1 MAIEGSRSSAMTGAD
16 LVSGSWLIIW
26 LSMAWIGYAYAGYP
40 LMLFALRRF
49 SPLPAP
55 SSAGPEAPL
64 PRVSVIIAVHNGA
77 REIAEKLENTL
88 GLAYPSPLEI
98 LVSSDG
104 STDGTVEIGERYA
117 GRGVVVVTAEER
129 RGKEAAQ
136 ARAIARA
143 RGDVL
148 VFTDVGALLEPE
160 ALRNLVRPLLD
171 PGIGSV
177 SSEDVVEAHDGEGVY
192 VRFEMA
198 LRRLESEATT
208 LIGLSG
214 SLFAVRRELCTPWP
228 TDLASDFRV
237 ALETARRGYRAVS
250 EPTARAS
257 FRVATDPAAEW
268 RRKVRTVRRGIAVLS
283 AHRGLLHPRHGRAA
297 FSIWGHKV
305 ARFTVPFAL
314 LALLVG
320 SAVAART
327 SSLALALLG
336 LQLIG
341 YAIGSFALLGGSIAN
356 ILPAR
361 IASFF
366 LLVNAS
372 ILVAWA
378 YHLSGQRSVVWN
390 PTQRA

>member
-1 MAIEGSRSSAMTGAD
+1 MTGAD
-16 LVSGSWLIIW
+16 LVSESWLIIW
-26 LSMAWIGYAYAGYP
+26 LSLVWIGFAYAGYP
-40 LMLFALRRF
+40 LLLFGLRWF

-55 SSAGPEAPL
+55 RSGGHEAPL
-64 PRVSVIIAVHNGA
+64 PRVSVIVAVHNGA
-77 REIAEKLENTL
+77 RELAEKLENTL
-88 GLAYPSPLEI
+88 RLVYPNPLEI

-104 STDGTVEIGERYA
+104 STDRTVEIAEGYA
-117 GRGVVVVTAEER
+117 DRGVVVVAAEER

-148 VFTDVGALLEPE
+148 VFTDVGARLEPE

-177 SSEDVVEAHDGEGVY
+177 SSEDAVEIQGGEGLY
-192 VRFEMA
+192 VRYEMA

-228 TDLASDFRV
+228 TDLASDLRV
-237 ALETARRGYRAVS
+237 ALETVRRGYRAVS

-257 FRVATDPAAEW
+257 FRVATDPAVEW

-283 AHRGLLHPRHGRAA
+283 AHRSLLHPRHGRAA
-297 FSIWGHKV
+297 FSLWGHKV
-305 ARFTVPFAL
+305 ARFTAPFAL
-314 LALLVG
+314 LALLLG
-320 SAVAART
+320 SAFAART
-327 SSLALALLG
+327 SSLALALLA

-341 YAIGSFALLGGSIAN
+341 YAIGSFALLGGSTPTT
-356 ILPAR
+356 LPAR

-378 YHLSGQRSVVWN
+378 YHLSGQRSVVWT

>member
-1 MAIEGSRSSAMTGAD
+1 
-16 LVSGSWLIIW
+16 VSESWLIIW
-26 LSMAWIGYAYAGYP
+26 LSLAWIGFAYAGYP
-40 LMLFALRRF
+40 LMLLALRWL
-49 SPLPAP
+49 SPIPAP
-55 SSAGPEAPL
+55 RTGRLEATL

-77 REIAEKLENTL
+77 RELAEKLDDTL
-88 GLAYPSPLEI
+88 GLVYPRPVEI

-104 STDGTVEIGERYA
+104 STDATVAIAEGYA
-117 GRGVVVVTAEER
+117 DRGVLVVAAQER

-143 RGDVL
+143 GGDVL
-148 VFTDVGALLEPE
+148 VFTDVGARLEPE

-177 SSEDVVEAHDGEGVY
+177 SSEDAVEPHGGEGVY

-228 TDLASDFRV
+228 SDLASDFRT
-237 ALETARRGYRAVS
+237 ALETVRRGYRAIC
-250 EPTARAS
+250 EPTARAG
-257 FRVATDPAAEW
+257 FRVATDPGVEW

-283 AHRGLLHPRHGRAA
+283 AYRSLLHPRHGRAA

-320 SAVAART
+320 SAIAART
-327 SSLALALLG
+327 SSPALALLV

-341 YAIGSFALLGGSIAN
+341 YATGSFALLGGSAAN
-356 ILPAR
+356 SLPVR

>member
-1 MAIEGSRSSAMTGAD
+1 VGEG
-16 LVSGSWLIIW
+16 WLIIW
-26 LSMAWIGYAYAGYP
+26 LSLAWIGYAYAGYP
-40 LMLFALRRF
+40 LLLLALRWL
-49 SPLPAP
+49 SPVPAP
-55 SSAGPEAPL
+55 RSAAPGTPL
-64 PRVSVIIAVHNGA
+64 PRVSVIVAVHNGA

-88 GLAYPSPLEI
+88 ALRYPGSLEI
-98 LVSSDG
+98 VVSSDG
-104 STDGTVEIGERYA
+104 STDATVAIAEGYA
-117 GRGVVVVTAEER
+117 DRGVVVVAAEER

-143 RGDVL
+143 GGDVL
-148 VFTDVGALLEPE
+148 VFTDVGARLEPE
-160 ALRNLVRPLLD
+160 ALRNLVRPLVD

-177 SSEDVVEAHDGEGVY
+177 SSEDAVAADGGEGVY

-198 LRRLESEATT
+198 LRRLESQATT

-228 TDLASDFRV
+228 TDLASDFRT
-237 ALETARRGYRAVS
+237 ALETVRRGYRAIC

-257 FRVATDPAAEW
+257 FRVASDPGVEW

-283 AHRGLLHPRHGRAA
+283 AYRSLLHPRHGRAA

-305 ARFTVPFAL
+305 ARFTAPFAL
-314 LALLVG
+314 LALLLG
-320 SAVAART
+320 CAIAAQ
-327 SSLALALLG
+327 SSPLALALLV

-341 YAIGSFALLGGSIAN
+341 YAVGSVALLGGPAARS
-356 ILPAR
+356 LPVR

-372 ILVAWA
+372 ILVAWG
-378 YHLSGQRSVVWN
+378 YHLSGQRSVVWT

>member
-1 MAIEGSRSSAMTGAD
+1 MAGAD
-16 LVSGSWLIIW
+16 LVSESWLIIW
-26 LSMAWIGYAYAGYP
+26 LSLAWTGFAYAGYP
-40 LMLFALRRF
+40 LLLYALRWL
-49 SPLPAP
+49 SPIPAP
-55 SSAGPEAPL
+55 RSAGPEAPL
-64 PRVSVIIAVHNGA
+64 PRVSVIVAVHNAA

-104 STDGTVEIGERYA
+104 STDRTVEIAKGYA
-117 GRGVVVVTAEER
+117 DRGVIVVAAEER

-148 VFTDVGALLEPE
+148 VFTDVGARLEPE

-177 SSEDVVEAHDGEGVY
+177 SSEDAVEIQGGEGLY
-192 VRFEMA
+192 VRYEMA
-198 LRRLESEATT
+198 LRRLESETTT

-214 SLFAVRRELCTPWP
+214 SLFAARRELCTPWP
-228 TDLASDFRV
+228 TDLASDLRV
-237 ALETARRGYRAVS
+237 ALETVRRGYRAVS

-257 FRVATDPAAEW
+257 FRVATDPAVEW

-283 AHRGLLHPRHGRAA
+283 AHRSLLHPRHGRAA
-297 FSIWGHKV
+297 FSLWGHKV
-305 ARFTVPFAL
+305 ARFTAPFAL
-314 LALLVG
+314 LALLLG

-327 SSLALALLG
+327 SSLALALLVV
-336 LQLIG
+336 QLLG
-341 YAIGSFALLGGSIAN
+341 YAMGSFALLGGSTPN
-356 ILPAR
+356 TLPAR

-378 YHLSGQRSVVWN
+378 YHLSGQRSVVWT

>member
-1 MAIEGSRSSAMTGAD
+1 MSE
-16 LVSGSWLIIW
+16 SWLIIW

-40 LMLFALRRF
+40 LLLLALRWL
-49 SPLPAP
+49 SPMPALRA
-55 SSAGPEAPL
+55 AGPEAPL
-64 PRVSVIIAVHNGA
+64 PRVSVIVAVHNAA
-77 REIAEKLENTL
+77 RELAEKLENTL
-88 GLAYPSPLEI
+88 ALSYPSPLEI

-104 STDGTVEIGERYA
+104 STDATVEIAEAYA
-117 GRGVVVVTAEER
+117 DRGVIVVAAEER

-136 ARAIARA
+136 ARAIPRT

-148 VFTDVGALLEPE
+148 VFTDVGARLEPQ
-160 ALRNLVRPLLD
+160 ALRNLVGPLLD

-177 SSEDVVEAHDGEGVY
+177 SSEDAVAAEDGEGVY

-237 ALETARRGYRAVS
+237 ALETVRRGYRAVS

-257 FRVATDPAAEW
+257 FRIATDPAVEW

-283 AHRGLLHPRHGRAA
+283 AHRSLLHPRHGRAA
-297 FSIWGHKV
+297 FSLWGHKV
-305 ARFTVPFAL
+305 ARFTAPFAL
-314 LALLVG
+314 LTLLLG

-327 SSLALALLG
+327 SSLALALLVA
-336 LQLIG
+336 QLLG
-341 YAIGSFALLGGSIAN
+341 YALGSLALLGGAGAN
-356 ILPAR
+356 TLPAR
-361 IASFF
+361 IAGFF

-378 YHLSGQRSVVWN
+378 YHLSGQRSVVWT

>member
-1 MAIEGSRSSAMTGAD
+1 MTGAD

-26 LSMAWIGYAYAGYP
+26 LSMAWVGYAYAGYP
-40 LMLFALRRF
+40 LLLFALRWL
-49 SPLPAP
+49 SPMPPLG
-55 SSAGPEAPL
+55 SAGPEAQL
-64 PRVSVIIAVHNGA
+64 PRVSIIVAVHNGA
-77 REIAEKLENTL
+77 RELAEKLENTL

-104 STDGTVEIGERYA
+104 STDATVAIAEGYA
-117 GRGVVVVTAEER
+117 DRGVLVVAAQER

-143 RGDVL
+143 GGEVL
-148 VFTDVGALLEPE
+148 VFTDVGARLEPQ
-160 ALRNLVRPLLD
+160 ALQNLTRPLLD
-171 PGIGSV
+171 PTIGSV
-177 SSEDVVEAHDGEGVY
+177 SSEDAVAADGGEGVY
-192 VRFEMA
+192 TRFEMA
-198 LRRLESEATT
+198 LRRLESQATT

-237 ALETARRGYRAVS
+237 ALETVRRGYRAIS

-257 FRVATDPAAEW
+257 FRVATEPGVEW

-283 AHRGLLHPRHGRAA
+283 AYRSLLHPRHGRAA

-305 ARFTVPFAL
+305 ARFTAPFAL
-314 LALLVG
+314 LALLLG
-320 SAVAART
+320 CAVAAQA
-327 SSLALALLG
+327 SPLALALLL

-341 YAIGSFALLGGSIAN
+341 YAAGSFALLGGSAARSLPVR
-356 ILPAR
+356 IL
-361 IASFF
+361 SFF

-372 ILVAWA
+372 ILVAWG
-378 YHLSGQRSVVWN
+378 YHLSGQRSVVWT

>member
-1 MAIEGSRSSAMTGAD
+1 VGEG
-16 LVSGSWLIIW
+16 WLLIW

-40 LMLFALRRF
+40 LLLVALRWL

-55 SSAGPEAPL
+55 RPAAPGAPL
-64 PRVSVIIAVHNGA
+64 PRVSIIIAVHNGA
-77 REIAEKLENTL
+77 QELAEKLENTL
-88 GLAYPSPLEI
+88 RLDYPSPLEI

-104 STDGTVEIGERYA
+104 STDGTVAIAEGYA
-117 GRGVVVVTAEER
+117 DRRVVVVAAAER
-129 RGKEAAQ
+129 GGKEAAQ
-136 ARAIARA
+136 ARAIAQS

-148 VFTDVGALLEPE
+148 VFTDVGARVEPE
-160 ALRNLVRPLLD
+160 ALRNLVRPLRD

-177 SSEDVVEAHDGEGVY
+177 SSEDVVEADGGEGVY

-237 ALETARRGYRAVS
+237 ALETVRRGYRAVS

-257 FRVATDPAAEW
+257 FRIATDPAVEW

-283 AHRGLLHPRHGRAA
+283 AHRSLLHPRHGRAA

-314 LALLVG
+314 IALLLG
-320 SAVAART
+320 SAITART
-327 SSLALALLG
+327 SSVALALLI

-341 YAIGSFALLGGSIAN
+341 YAMGSLALLGGSIAN
-356 ILPAR
+356 NLPAR

-372 ILVAWA
+372 ILVAWG
-378 YHLSGQRSVVWN
+378 YHLSGKRSVVWS

>member
-1 MAIEGSRSSAMTGAD
+1 MTGAE
-16 LVSGSWLIIW
+16 LVSESWLIIW
-26 LSMAWIGYAYAGYP
+26 LSLAWIGYAYAGYP
-40 LMLFALRRF
+40 LMLLALRWL
-49 SPLPAP
+49 SPVPAP
-55 SSAGPEAPL
+55 RSASPDAPL
-64 PRVSVIIAVHNGA
+64 PRVSIIIAVHNGA
-77 REIAEKLENTL
+77 RELAEKLDNTL
-88 GLAYPSPLEI
+88 ALAYPSPLEI

-104 STDGTVEIGERYA
+104 STDRTVAIAEGYA
-117 GRGVVVVTAEER
+117 DRGVVAVAAEER

-143 RGDVL
+143 GGDVL
-148 VFTDVGALLEPE
+148 VFTDVGARLEPQ

-171 PGIGSV
+171 PAIGSV
-177 SSEDVVEAHDGEGVY
+177 SSEDAVEASGGEGVY

-228 TDLASDFRV
+228 TDLASDFRI
-237 ALETARRGYRAVS
+237 ALETVRRGYRAIS

-257 FRVATDPAAEW
+257 FRIATDPGVEW
-268 RRKVRTVRRGIAVLS
+268 HRKVRTVRRGIAVLS
-283 AHRGLLHPRHGRAA
+283 AYRSLLHPRHGRAA

-305 ARFTVPFAL
+305 ARFTAPFAL
-314 LALLVG
+314 LTLLLG
-320 SAVAART
+320 CAIAAPT
-327 SSLALALLG
+327 SSPALALLL

-341 YAIGSFALLGGSIAN
+341 YGIGSFALLGRSTAN
-356 ILPAR
+356 NLPGR
-361 IASFF
+361 VASFF

-378 YHLSGQRSVVWN
+378 YHLSGQRSVVWT